1 MCSFQLAR
9 RLALARLLHTSFQ
22 LSNRYCRENQ
32 SVTPRSSKRYIA
44 NVATQT
50 NAIYKATSALILVP
64 THELAKQVFD
74 AVSHFSAFCSKDV
87 RAVNLNPLNA
97 SKKKVPESVQRSLL
111 AEAPDIVIA
120 TPARASLYLQS
131 SSFSV
136 DQLTHLVIDEADLIL
151 SYGHDEDLQVISE
164 AVPQGVQTIL
174 MSATLSTEVDTLKG
188 LFCRDPVVLN
198 LQEAVEDSGGVSQYT
213 VKYVIRHRC

>member
-1 MCSFQLAR
+1 MRSYQLAR

-22 LSNRYCRENQ
+22 LSSQYCRENQ
-32 SVTPRSSKRYIA
+32 SVTPVSSNVYTA
-44 NVATQT
+44 NVAVKT
-50 NAIYKATSALILVP
+50 NATYKATSALILVP
-64 THELAKQVFD
+64 THELAKQVSD
-74 AVSHFSAFCSKDV
+74 AVSHFSAFCSKDI

-111 AEAPDIVIA
+111 AEAPDVVVA
-120 TPARASLYLQS
+120 TPARASVYLQS

-136 DQLTHLVIDEADLIL
+136 EQLTHLVIDEADLIL

-188 LFCRDPVVLN
+188 LFCRDPAVLN
-198 LQEAVEDSGGVSQYT
+198 FQEGVEDSGGVSQYT
-213 VKYVIRHRC
+213 VK